1 MRKIVVLSASLFVLY
16 AVIHLS
22 GCSSCRTASVSNA
35 ITAQDTIA
43 VSWPRIETRKSD
55 PAIEKRIKELLSG
68 MSLDRKIAQ
77 MIQVEIRGFTQDD
90 MRKYRF
96 GAVLNGGGSWPH
108 GNKHAKAAE
117 WVALSDSIWHA
128 CTEGLE
134 NPVPPLWGTDAVHGH
149 NNFSGATI
157 FPHNIGLGAAH
168 DTTLVY
174 RIGQVTAREVF
185 ATGINWNFAPTV
197 AVVQDKRWG
206 RTYESYSELPELVAA
221 NTRNYIKGLQ
231 GTFAD
236 GSVLATAKHYIGD
249 GGTVHGKD
257 RGDNVCPE
265 DELISIHATGYIAAL
280 HAGVQAVMASYSS
293 WQGKML
299 HANRYLLTDVLK
311 NKLGFDGFVVSDW
324 DGIETVEGCSKNSC
338 PGAVNA
344 GIDMFMIPA
353 KTDWKL
359 FFENLKKQVENGEVP
374 MSRIDDAVSRI
385 LRVKLRMGLMGQKKP
400 GERIVR
406 GNIPLLGNAEHRA
419 LAREAVRK
427 SLVLLKNNKA
437 VLPIDRNARI
447 LVTGRGADSIAIQ
460 AGGWSITWQ
469 GNSTTNQDFGIATSI
484 LNGVR
489 ATAKKVTYDPIC
501 DTIKKEMYDVAIVVI
516 GEKPYAEYKG
526 DIEGGLTLEHAN
538 NYPEDLEL
546 LRKISKIQI
555 PIVTIFLSGRPLCV
569 NKELNCSDAFV
580 AAWLPGSE
588 GSGVSDLLFKTADGT
603 AAYDFTGKLSF
614 SWPQHPCPSMRVS
627 AAESDDP
634 LFPIGY
640 GLTYSETASI
650 TDSIPE
656 YTNDGY
662 GCAESAAPASPR
674 IVESMKIIY
683 NGAFNSPEGSWMG
696 GPDNWSGKAG
706 GPDAEI
712 PTLKV
717 AKTVDKNGDCSKAL
731 HFTFTGSAYWAI
743 GGTENDLSG
752 YFINDYYVAF
762 DVCVNTMPEGN
773 ITIAIT
779 CNHPCQDE
787 VDITSILRSLP
798 VGKWERIRIP
808 LKKYMAANFMK
819 ITSPFQLFS
828 TGAADIAVADI
839 CWEK

>member
-1 MRKIVVLSASLFVLY
+1 MRRFVALTVSISTLY
-16 AVIHLS
+16 VFVNLA
-22 GCSSCRTASVSNA
+22 GCCSCRTAGTSKN
-35 ITAQDTIA
+35 IPLRDTIA
-43 VSWPRIETRKSD
+43 AHWPRVENRKPD
-55 PAIEKRIKELLSG
+55 PAIEMRIKELLSG
-68 MSLDRKIAQ
+68 MSLDRKIGQ
-77 MIQVEIRGFTQDD
+77 MIQIEISGFTPDD

-96 GAVLNGGGSWPH
+96 GAVLNGGGSWPN
-108 GNKHAKAAE
+108 GNKNATAAE
-117 WVALSDSIWHA
+117 WIALSDSIWQA
-128 CTEGLE
+128 CIEGLE
-134 NPVPPLWGTDAVHGH
+134 NPIPPLWGTDAVHGH

-168 DTTLVY
+168 DTALVC
-174 RIGQVTAREVF
+174 RIGQVTAKEVF

-206 RTYESYSELPELVAA
+206 RTYESYSELPELVVA

-231 GTFAD
+231 VTSGE
-236 GSVLATAKHYIGD
+236 GNIIATAKHFIGD
-249 GGTVHGKD
+249 GGTVNGKD
-257 RGDNVCPE
+257 RGDNVCSE
-265 DELISIHATGYIAAL
+265 DELISIHAAGYIAAL
-280 HAGVQAVMASYSS
+280 DAGVQTVMASYSS

-299 HANRYLLTDVLK
+299 HENRYLLTDVLK
-311 NKLGFDGFVVSDW
+311 NRLGFDGFIVSDW

-359 FFENLKKQVENGEVP
+359 FFENLKKQVENGDVP
-374 MSRIDDAVSRI
+374 QSRIDDAVSRI
-385 LRVKLRMGLMGQKKP
+385 LRVKLRMGLMNQKMP
-400 GERIVR
+400 GERIAR
-406 GNIPLLGNAEHRA
+406 GAVEQPGAPENRS

-427 SLVLLKNNKA
+427 SLVLLKNNRSL
-437 VLPIDRNARI
+437 LPLDRSARI
-447 LVTGRGADSIAIQ
+447 LVSGRGADSIALQ

-469 GNSTTNQDFGIATSI
+469 GNSNTNQDFGNAVSI
-484 LNGVR
+484 LSGIKAA
-489 ATAKKVTYDPIC
+489 ATDVTCDPLC
-501 DTIKKEMYDVAIVVI
+501 DTIKNGMYDVAIVVI

-526 DIEGGLTLEHAN
+526 DIEGGLTLEHSN

-546 LRKISKIQI
+546 LRKIKAAQI
-555 PIVTIFLSGRPLCV
+555 PVVTILLSGRPLCV
-569 NKELNCSDAFV
+569 NRELNCSDAFI

-588 GSGVSDLLFKTADGT
+588 GTGISDVLFKTADGT

-614 SWPQHPCPSMRVS
+614 SWPGRPCPSMKVNGV
-627 AAESDDP
+627 ESNDP

-640 GLTYSETASI
+640 GLTYSEAALI
-650 TDSIPE
+650 IDSIPE

-662 GCAESAAPASPR
+662 GCAEGAASVSR
-674 IVESMKIIY
+674 IVDTIKTIY
-683 NGAFNSPEGSWMG
+683 NGTFNSSESSWMG
-696 GPDNWSGKAG
+696 GPENWGGKAG

-717 AKTVDKNGDCSKAL
+717 AETVDKNGENSKAL
-731 HFTFTGSAYWAI
+731 HFTFTGPAYWAI
-743 GGTENDLSG
+743 GGEEKNLSG
-752 YFINDYYVAF
+752 YFVNDYHVAF
-762 DVCVNTMPEGN
+762 DVCVNERPSGEVAV
-773 ITIAIT
+773 AII

-787 VDITSILRSLP
+787 VDITSILRTLP

-808 LKKYMAANFMK
+808 LKKYMAADFMK